1 MLQLVDKLVHYY
13 FSPLRPAHI
22 VRSLLAKLLVI
33 LRANLLALATL
44 GGATQ
49 IGGHGK
55 KSAKRNIGLGKI
67 AMHHRRHFRG
77 KLRQCKIGFIE

>member
-1 MLQLVDKLVHYY
+1 MLQLVDKLVHY
-13 FSPLRPAHI
+13 FSPLRLAHI

-33 LRANLLALATL
+33 LRANLLAVATL

-55 KSAKRNIGLGKI
+55 KSARPNETLG
-67 AMHHRRHFRG
+67 
-77 KLRQCKIGFIE
+77 